1 MPDCANCDAKIGPN
15 NKSKN
20 GFCNNCA
27 EHQISSSPSWSWTKP
42 GSRSSSTSKR
52 SRSSS
57 TSKRSRSKR
66 SRSRRSPPNFSP
78 ESPASKKRKS
88 IEGGSRKR
96 RNTRKRRKNRK

>member
-42 GSRSSSTSKR
+42 G